1 MQSCFFPLLF
11 FLFIIGGDT
20 KSACQQVLSSRHV
33 RQYIQSTMYRI
44 GKTRIFL
51 RADVLHTLDG
61 IKGHIMTDSIVS
73 VQSFFRMLL
82 QRRKYQQTKASL
94 MLVQAVARGYLARA
108 RRRLEMANIHRRALL
123 RR

>member
-1 MQSCFFPLLF
+1 
-11 FLFIIGGDT
+11 
-20 KSACQQVLSSRHV
+20 
-33 RQYIQSTMYRI
+33 
-44 GKTRIFL
+44 
-51 RADVLHTLDG
+51 
-61 IKGHIMTDSIVS
+61 MTDSIVS